1 MGEVY
6 TVTIDDASSII
17 NWHPQGDG
25 GLGDLTADGWQPFYS
40 GSPGG
45 FTTRGGEAALGDS
58 MHITAFPNAT
68 FDFEFFGTSIS
79 LFGIANCSYEV
90 SVDGSNTR
98 SFKAQRGRSVTLFSQ
113 DGLSEGVH
121 SISLTANA
129 SHANE
134 FAFQRADVSRTIAAG
149 AQVPT
154 AHVYQATNTSLFQ
167 YTGNWTVLHDPLI
180 PNQQHPAPYME
191 VEDAPA
197 SFSFSF
203 QGSGVA
209 FNGSRIWGSYA
220 YDVYLDDQGPVTYN
234 ASTMWFIGDALLYY
248 RDGLDPTKTHTINVQ
263 PTVGVGLKFWLN
275 TVTIFTNSSS
285 EAGAIISTPT
295 TSTQPASG
303 SSQSSIPP
311 TGHSKANVGAIVG
324 GVIGAL
330 AFLALG
336 AGLLW
341 FFARRRRQATKKFER
356 EQPSPFISP
365 PSPST
370 APMTQTQT
378 YVRSPFAT
386 RGDAKVP
393 MLPDAPALSTLSS
406 SLPPSETGQTQT
418 VSPTAT
424 SPAESNPDPNVAVDR
439 IIHLLAERIATAH
452 PSQQPGYAASDVPPP
467 EYGA

>member
-6 TVTIDDASSII
+6 TMTIDDASSII

-25 GLGDLTADGWQPFYS
+25 GLGDQTADGWQPFYS

-68 FDFEFFGTSIS
+68 FDFEFYGTSVS
-79 LFGIANCSYEV
+79 LIGIANCSYEV
-90 SVDGSNTR
+90 SVDGNNTR
-98 SFKAQRGRSVTLFSQ
+98 SLKAQRGQSTILFSQ
-113 DGLSEGVH
+113 DGLSEGTH
-121 SISLTANA
+121 TLSLTANA
-129 SHANE
+129 SHANR
-134 FAFQRADVSRTIAAG
+134 FAFQRADVSRTITAG

-154 AHVYQATNTSLFQ
+154 PHVYQATNTSFVQ

-180 PNQQHPAPYME
+180 PSQQHPAPYME
-191 VEDAPA
+191 VQDAPA

-285 EAGAIISTPT
+285 EAGGLVSTPT
-295 TSTQPASG
+295 ASAQPAG
-303 SSQSSIPP
+303 SSSASGVPSSSG
-311 TGHSKANVGAIVG
+311 GHSKANVGAVVG
-324 GVIGAL
+324 GVIGGL

-336 AGLLW
+336 AGILW
-341 FFARRRRQATKKFER
+341 FFARRRRQATEIFER
-356 EQPSPFISP
+356 EQPSPFIST
-365 PSPST
+365 ST
-370 APMTQTQT
+370 TSVTETQTR
-378 YVRSPFAT
+378 VRSPYAM
-386 RGDAKVP
+386 RGDAKMPV
-393 MLPDAPALSTLSS
+393 LPDAPAVSTLSS
-406 SLPPSETGQTQT
+406 SSPPSETGQTQT
-418 VSPTAT
+418 LSPTAT

-452 PSQQPGYAASDVPPP
+452 PSQQPGYAGSDVPPP